1 MTISQVSK
9 MYSLTQDTIRY
20 YEKIGIIPKVPRN
33 KSGIRDFDEN
43 SCKWLEFIKCMRAS
57 GMSIEALIKYVEY
70 FKQGNNTIN
79 DRKKLLIEQREK
91 LMKKQNDIENT
102 IKRLDYKIKMYEE
115 ISDSKRKDLF

>member
-115 ISDSKRKDLF
+115 ISDGKRKDLF

>member
-115 ISDSKRKDLF
+115 ISDGKRKDFF